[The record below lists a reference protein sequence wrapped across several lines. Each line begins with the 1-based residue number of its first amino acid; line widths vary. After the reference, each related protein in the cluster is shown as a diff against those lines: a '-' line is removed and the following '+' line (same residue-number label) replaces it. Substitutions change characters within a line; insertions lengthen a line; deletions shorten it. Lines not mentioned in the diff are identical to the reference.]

1 MNAFVEMRRFLTVNG
16 QLFIKRAN
24 KKILII
30 DNYIGD
36 SVKKCFKINRI
47 EDSKIIQK
55 IVNL

>member
-36 SVKKCFKINRI
+36 SVKKMF
-47 EDSKIIQK
+47 
-55 IVNL
+55 